1 MGITPIKD
9 ATGIADQL
17 LNTVNPGRQLE
28 TGGSDF
34 RSVWKDQAGAGKT
47 AELKPNASDKSGN
60 GPDKSGSKIS
70 AKDAADRNNV
80 SSAGTR
86 DASKTDVR
94 GKESPRKAA
103 EDVDDST
110 ETGGMLKDEE
120 IGSAQETLAAIASGL
135 AEKLA
140 DILDM
145 SPEEFEDLL
154 QAEGLST
161 IDLLDR
167 DALSGLLLT
176 ALGADSQ
183 LSLLTNEADYAAFS
197 EGLEALEEVLS
208 SGSGIEGM
216 DISDLKAA
224 MEETLRSRNEA
235 AEENENRSM
244 TTRFERNSDGVLE
257 QVGDGADASVRGQEG
272 ISAGSKAGSGNDA
285 GENGSQEMGAFA
297 QTEAPVQAD
306 AAGEAS
312 GEVPVSYVTEA
323 RQIADQILDQMKTV
337 TDGDFSDVEMQ
348 LHPASLGTLHV
359 RVTNNAGV
367 ITANFVTENEAV
379 KAAVESQI
387 IRLNEQFEAQGIKVD
402 AVEVTIASH
411 SFEQNLESGQSDTGS
426 ENGRP
431 ARRTRRIDLGED
443 GEIDAS
449 SMEEDERIAAEMMAA
464 NGNKVDYMA

>member
-17 LNTVNPGRQLE
+17 LNTVSPGRQADNS
-28 TGGSDF
+28 GSGF
-34 RSVWKDQAGAGKT
+34 RSVWMEQAGNG
-47 AELKPNASDKSGN
+47 SDKS
-60 GPDKSGSKIS
+60 SSKI
-70 AKDAADRNNV
+70 AANDTAGRDNV
-80 SSAGTR
+80 SSARTR
-86 DASKTDVR
+86 KASGTDVR

-120 IGSAQETLAAIASGL
+120 IESAQETLAAIASGL

-145 SPEEFEDLL
+145 SPEEFQELL
-154 QAEGLST
+154 QAEGLSAT
-161 IDLLDR
+161 DLLDR
-167 DALSGLLLT
+167 DTLSGLLLT
-176 ALGADSQ
+176 ALNADSQ

-208 SGSGIEGM
+208 SDAGTEGM
-216 DISDLKAA
+216 DIRDLKAA
-224 MEETLRSRNEA
+224 VEEALQNRSDA
-235 AEENENRSM
+235 AERSEDRSV
-244 TTRFERNSDGVLE
+244 TRFERNADGVLE
-257 QVGDGADASVRGQEG
+257 QVGEGTDTAVNGQDAAVT
-272 ISAGSKAGSGNDA
+272 SAKAGTGKDSEESGS
-285 GENGSQEMGAFA
+285 GEMGGFA
-297 QTEAPVQAD
+297 QTAASVQAD
-306 AAGEAS
+306 AASEAS
-312 GEVPVSYVTEA
+312 QEAPVSYVTDA

-359 RVTNNAGV
+359 HVTNNAGV

-411 SFEQNLESGQSDTGS
+411 SFEQNLESGQNDPGS

-431 ARRTRRIDLGED
+431 ARRTRRIDLGGD
-443 GEIDAS
+443 GELDTS

-464 NGNKVDYMA
+464 NGNKVDYTA